1 MSTQKLSSKNFVITI
16 NIIKNNSSG
25 KSNAVLLSIAV
36 RNIISMVKCLQKCD
50 VCRWQHC
57 SWGMQQGNQ
66 DKYIRIRNCS
76 TDMAFDIFNFCD
88 EIFLNICNEIFLSC
102 CSKCSVTQPSYNQGI
117 RKVDTAVKIELATL
131 SAYLNPLEIEPDTFQ
146 IKYSAVFLKAKKR
159 FCFQPS
165 ADFQHILG
173 QSQSKRSKVS
183 KTTESGP

>member
-1 MSTQKLSSKNFVITI
+1 MSTQKLSSKNFVITT
-16 NIIKNNSSG
+16 NIIKNIFVLSG
-25 KSNAVLLSIAV
+25 KSKAVLLSILFHWLNV
-36 RNIISMVKCLQKCD
+36 YKSVM
-50 VCRWQHC
+50 CRWQHC

-146 IKYSAVFLKAKKR
+146 IKYSAVFLTAKKR

-165 ADFQHILG
+165 GDFQHIFS
-173 QSQSKRSKVS
+173 QSQRRTSIVS
-183 KTTESGP
+183 KTTESGS